1 MEQRTQPRF
10 AVGVPARNEELLVAA
25 SIESLLAAADELD
38 DPMSAHI
45 VIACDTCTD
54 DTPRIAA
61 DLARRDTRV
70 TVIEGT
76 WRSAGACRAAA
87 ITQALTRAR
96 VGTALDDVWV
106 ATTDSD
112 TVVPSDWL
120 TSQALFW
127 SRGDHAVAGIVDL
140 LEADHQ
146 VRSVFGRHYALG
158 HDSHGHVHG
167 ANLGIRADAYLS
179 VGGFPSVTIA
189 EDHALW
195 NELRTAGFICRS
207 SVALRVATSPRLIG
221 RAVAGF
227 ADHLHNLMALP
238 STSAEAAATA

>member
-1 MEQRTQPRF
+1 M
-10 AVGVPARNEELLVAA
+10 VGA
-25 SIESLLAAADELD
+25 SIESLLAAADQLEE
-38 DPMSAHI
+38 PAEARI
-45 VIACDTCTD
+45 VIACDSCTD
-54 DTPRIAA
+54 ATPRTANA
-61 DLARRDTRV
+61 FARRDARV
-70 TVIEGT
+70 TVVEGA
-76 WRSAGACRAAA
+76 WRSAGAARAAA
-87 ITQALTRAR
+87 IEHAQARGRFAS
-96 VGTALDDVWV
+96 ALSKVWV

-112 TVVPSDWL
+112 TVVPANWL

-140 LEADHQ
+140 LEADLEVQ
-146 VRSVFGRHYALG
+146 LVFGRHYVLG
-158 HDSHGHVHG
+158 QDSHGHVHG

-195 NELRTAGFICRS
+195 HKLRTAGFICRS
-207 SVALRVATSPRLIG
+207 SVGLRVATSPRLIG

-238 STSAEAAATA
+238 STGADAAATA

>member
-1 MEQRTQPRF
+1 MNERTQPRF
-10 AVGVPARNEELLVAA
+10 AVGVPARDEEQLVGE

-38 DPMSAHI
+38 DPESAHI
-45 VIACDTCTD
+45 VIACDSCTD
-54 DTPRIAA
+54 ATPRIANA
-61 DLARRDTRV
+61 FARRDARI
-70 TVIEGT
+70 TVVQGT

-87 ITQALTRAR
+87 IDRALTRAR
-96 VGTALDDVWV
+96 VDGALDDVWV
-106 ATTDSD
+106 ATTDAD
-112 TVVPSDWL
+112 TVVPGDWL

-127 SRGDHAVAGIVDL
+127 SRGDHAVAGVVDL
-140 LEADHQ
+140 HEADHD
-146 VRSVFGRHYALG
+146 VRSAFTRHYVLG

-179 VGGFPSVTIA
+179 VGGFPPVTTA

-195 NELRTAGFICRS
+195 HELRTAGFICRS

-238 STSAEAAATA
+238 AAGADAAATA

>member
-1 MEQRTQPRF
+1 MNERTQPRF
-10 AVGVPARNEELLVAA
+10 AVGVPARDEELLVGE
-25 SIESLLAAADELD
+25 SIESLLAAADALD
-38 DPMSAHI
+38 DPASAHI

-54 DTPRIAA
+54 ATPGIANA
-61 DLARRDTRV
+61 FARRDARV
-70 TVIEGT
+70 TVVEGT

-87 ITQALTRAR
+87 IDRALTQAR
-96 VGTALDDVWV
+96 VHGNLDDLWV

-112 TVVPSDWL
+112 TVVPTDWL

-127 SRGDHAVAGIVDL
+127 SSGDHAVAGIVDL
-140 LEADHQ
+140 LDADHD
-146 VRSVFGRHYALG
+146 VRSAFGRHYLLG

-167 ANLGIRADAYLS
+167 ANLGIRADAYVS
-179 VGGFPSVTIA
+179 VGGFPPVPTA

-195 NELRTAGFICRS
+195 HELRRAGFICRS

-227 ADHLHNLMALP
+227 ADHMHQLVTLSL
-238 STSAEAAATA
+238 TGTDAAATA